1 MCTQHVPLCF
11 QRVEYLRSELLN
23 ARAAG
28 PGSHRLLYRGLSDE
42 VNFVPNEHYHQLLAQ
57 AKEQIAPIEFLGGV
71 GDVQAPLNIL
81 SVGISAMIF

>member
-1 MCTQHVPLCF
+1 
-11 QRVEYLRSELLN
+11 
-23 ARAAG
+23 
-28 PGSHRLLYRGLSDE
+28 
-42 VNFVPNEHYHQLLAQ
+42 LLAQ